1 MEFPCLLFT
10 DLEES
15 EMIGS
20 ESQLQPW
27 QSNSFLWW
35 PNLSS
40 LKWEYNCN
48 LIESWGLNL
57 ILYMKPLERIRH
69 ISIFSENGCHDCGGC
84 YCQRNATVTPPLSFR
99 AGSQAQSSWPLLHIA
114 LPSRCFVT
122 FKNRMEN
129 TDKYHGTIRGRKY
142 ESSFHLLLLCLLVQ
156 GIAMMARYETSDT
169 CKHWMAVFS
178 DLARYQPIPFLKF

>member
-1 MEFPCLLFT
+1 MLPRYLYYIPIYRITCNISVCYSLVKTNDIRIALMEFPCLLFT

-57 ILYMKPLERIRH
+57 MLYMKPLERIRH

-84 YCQRNATVTPPLSFR
+84 YCQRNATVTPLLSFR

-114 LPSRCFVT
+114 LPSRCIQ
-122 FKNRMEN
+122 KQN
-129 TDKYHGTIRGRKY
+129 G
-142 ESSFHLLLLCLLVQ
+142 
-156 GIAMMARYETSDT
+156 
-169 CKHWMAVFS
+169 KHW
-178 DLARYQPIPFLKF
+178 